1 MENRHSERET
11 EFMPHKPIHSW
22 ATRSRE
28 GSSSRDFKGS
38 KPWQHLSFGLELSE
52 NEFSL
57 SKVTQM
63 VVLFFTAALGN

>member
-1 MENRHSERET
+1 MTTEAEI
-11 EFMPHKPIHSW
+11 EFMPHKPINPW

-38 KPWQHLSFGLELSE
+38 KPWGDLGFDLELSG
-52 NEFSL
+52 NEFPL
-57 SKVTQM
+57 SKATQM